1 MFLDADDEYID
12 GIFERMIELI
22 NKFQPDL
29 IKFRYKKDDY
39 EQYKYFEEDLTLIH
53 KENFSTKVYPM
64 FLDGFQLNAI
74 WNICVKKEILQQIE
88 FKEKN
93 VKYGEDLMM
102 NLEIF
107 TKIKSALFVN
117 DIYYQYNTNTSSV
130 TQSRDKSKWL
140 RNLQDAIEV
149 YTSLFYYLK
158 IWNMDTVEN
167 IKKVEKRVKREIDVI
182 IEILK

>member
-39 EQYKYFEEDLTLIH
+39 EQYKYIEKDLTLIH

-74 WNICVKKEILQQIE
+74 WNICVKK
-88 FKEKN
+88 
-93 VKYGEDLMM
+93 KY
-102 NLEIF
+102 
-107 TKIKSALFVN
+107 
-117 DIYYQYNTNTSSV
+117 Y
-130 TQSRDKSKWL
+130 SK
-140 RNLQDAIEV
+140 
-149 YTSLFYYLK
+149 
-158 IWNMDTVEN
+158 
-167 IKKVEKRVKREIDVI
+167 
-182 IEILK
+182 